1 MELGG
6 LLAADGQ
13 RTAGIGGSLRLR
25 AYAFVRSVDPAIY
38 LLNTAIPFV
47 DDIFSQLREA
57 ADTRVLAEI
66 RDGEI
71 TGVTGNEL
79 LELVR
84 KARTFIASK
93 KLRKGDRCGLLAANS
108 IRWVAVDLALMAE
121 GLIVVP
127 LYSRQ
132 APAELV
138 AMMKDCTPSLV
149 CCGDAALRDGISEN
163 WKEAPR
169 QYLFDE
175 IFAGVDGVQLE
186 RPQVAKDDPV
196 KIIYTSG
203 TSGEAKGVV
212 LTAANVGFMLDRTA
226 ERLSELMSM
235 SMSGVDSGQDRIFHY
250 LPFTFAASWIALLT
264 FLKRRSLVTIN
275 MDLAKIANDMRV
287 VAPDYFLNVPQL
299 LERMRRAV
307 DEQLWQTG
315 GVAQAI
321 YSRAKAAWVR
331 QQEKQP
337 KAGDA
342 LWLGL
347 ANRLVFPAIRKKMIG
362 KNLKALI
369 CGSAPLSAETQ
380 LYFMMLGIRV
390 LQVYG
395 LTETTAICTMDDPNQ
410 VEVGRVGP
418 AIAGME
424 MRLGENDEIVVRGP
438 NIFLKYWNRPEQT
451 AEALRDGW
459 FHTGDQGEVNAAGN
473 WRIAGRIKNLI
484 VLGSGHKISPEPIE
498 NAIAKLLPDAQQ
510 VVIVGNGWGYLSVLV
525 TGSVAPENVQAALDA
540 VNTELPHYKQV
551 RAFRVIPDPFS
562 IENGLLTVNGKL
574 KRDAIAGRMKEKIE
588 DMYRVRQA
596 V

>member
-1 MELGG
+1 
-6 LLAADGQ
+6 
-13 RTAGIGGSLRLR
+13 
-25 AYAFVRSVDPAIY
+25 
-38 LLNTAIPFV
+38 LNTAIPFV
-47 DDIFSQLREA
+47 GDLLSQLQA
-57 ADTRVLAEI
+57 AAETRILAEI
-66 RDGEI
+66 REGEI
-71 TGVTGNEL
+71 TAVTGDEL
-79 LELVR
+79 LELIR
-84 KARTFIASK
+84 KARTFVASK
-93 KLRKGDRCGLLAANS
+93 GLKKGDRCGLLAANS
-108 IRWVAVDLALMAE
+108 IRWVAMDLALMAE

-132 APAELV
+132 APAELI
-138 AMMKDCTPSLV
+138 AMMKDSTPSIV
-149 CCGDAALRDGISEN
+149 CCGDAALRDGIAQS
-163 WKEAPR
+163 WPEAPP
-169 QYLFDE
+169 QFLFDE
-175 IFAGVDGVQLE
+175 IFAGVDAVQLDQ
-186 RPQVAKDDPV
+186 PPLGKDDPV
-196 KIIYTSG
+196 TIIYTSG
-203 TSGEAKGVV
+203 TSGEAKGVL

-226 ERLSELMSM
+226 ERLSELMSE
-235 SMSGVDSGQDRIFHY
+235 SSSRVGRQDRIFHY

-275 MDLAKIANDMRV
+275 MDLAKIASDMRA

-331 QQEKQP
+331 QQEKQS
-337 KAGDA
+337 KTGDA
-342 LWLGL
+342 LWLSL
-347 ANRLVFPAIRKKMIG
+347 ANLLVFPAIRKKMIG

-395 LTETTAICTMDDPNQ
+395 LTETTAICTMDDPNR

-418 AIAGME
+418 AIPGME
-424 MRLGENDEIVVRGP
+424 MRLGENDEILVRGP
-438 NIFLKYWNRPEQT
+438 NIFPEYWKRPEQT

-459 FHTGDQGEVNAAGN
+459 FHTGDQGEMNAAGN

-498 NAIAKLLPDAQQ
+498 SAIAKLLPEAQQ
-510 VVIVGNGWGYLSVLV
+510 VVVVGNGRGYLSALV
-525 TGSVAPENVQAALDA
+525 TGTVTSEKVQEALDT
-540 VNTELPHYKQV
+540 VNPDLPHYKQV
-551 RAFRVIPDPFS
+551 RAFRVMPEAFS
-562 IENGLLTVNGKL
+562 IENGSLTVNGKL
-574 KRDAIAGRMKEKIE
+574 KRDVIASRMKSEIE
-588 DMYRVRQA
+588 DMYQVRQA

>member
-1 MELGG
+1 M
-6 LLAADGQ
+6 
-13 RTAGIGGSLRLR
+13 
-25 AYAFVRSVDPAIY
+25 
-38 LLNTAIPFV
+38 PFV
-47 DDIFSQLREA
+47 GDIFSQLHSA
-57 ADTRVLAEI
+57 ADTRILAEV
-66 RDGEI
+66 REGEI
-71 TGVTGNEL
+71 TGVTGNDL
-79 LELVR
+79 LELIR
-84 KARTFIASK
+84 KARTFAASK
-93 KLRKGDRCGLLAANS
+93 GLKKGDRCGLLAANS
-108 IRWVAVDLALMAE
+108 IRWVAMDLALMAE

-138 AMMKDCTPSLV
+138 AMMKDSTPSMV
-149 CCGDAALRDGISEN
+149 CCGDAALRDGIAQS
-163 WKEAPR
+163 WPDAPP
-169 QYLFDE
+169 QFLFDE
-175 IFAGVDGVQLE
+175 IFAGVDGMQLD
-186 RPQVAKDDPV
+186 RPQVGKDDPV
-196 KIIYTSG
+196 TIIYTSG

-226 ERLSELMSM
+226 ERLSELMSG
-235 SMSGVDSGQDRIFHY
+235 SSSGAGRQDCIFHY

-275 MDLAKIANDMRV
+275 MDLAKIASDMRT

-307 DEQLWQTG
+307 DEQLWQAG
-315 GVAQAI
+315 GVPQAI

-331 QQEKQP
+331 QQEKQSET
-337 KAGDA
+337 GDT
-342 LWLGL
+342 LWLRL
-347 ANRLVFPAIRKKMIG
+347 ANLLVFPAIRKKMIG

-395 LTETTAICTMDDPNQ
+395 LTETTAICTMDDPNR

-418 AIAGME
+418 AIPGMD
-424 MRLGENDEIVVRGP
+424 MKLGENDEILVRGP
-438 NIFLKYWNRPEQT
+438 NIFREYWNRPEQT

-498 NAIAKLLPDAQQ
+498 NAIGKLLPEAQQ
-510 VVIVGNGWGYLSVLV
+510 VVVVGNGRGYLSALV
-525 TGSVAPENVQAALDA
+525 TGSATAEKVQATLDA
-540 VNTELPHYKQV
+540 VNPDLPHYKQV
-551 RAFRVIPDPFS
+551 RAFRVIPEPFS
-562 IENGLLTVNGKL
+562 IENGSLTVNGKL
-574 KRDAIAGRMKEKIE
+574 KRDVIASRMNNEIE
-588 DMYRVRQA
+588 EMYRVKQA

>member
-1 MELGG
+1 M
-6 LLAADGQ
+6 
-13 RTAGIGGSLRLR
+13 
-25 AYAFVRSVDPAIY
+25 
-38 LLNTAIPFV
+38 IPFIGE
-47 DDIFSQLREA
+47 IFSQLQAA
-57 ADTRVLAEI
+57 ADTRILAEI
-66 RDGEI
+66 RDGEV
-71 TGVTGNEL
+71 TGVTGGEL

-93 KLRKGDRCGLLAANS
+93 GLKKGERCGLLAANS
-108 IRWVAVDLALMAE
+108 IRWVAMDLAVMAE

-138 AMMKDCTPSLV
+138 AMMKDSTPGMV
-149 CCGDAALRDGISEN
+149 CCGEAALRDGIAQS
-163 WKEAPR
+163 WTEAPP
-169 QYLFDE
+169 QFLFDE

-186 RPQVAKDDPV
+186 RPQVAKDSPV
-196 KIIYTSG
+196 TIIYTSG

-226 ERLSELMSM
+226 ERLEQLMSGATTG
-235 SMSGVDSGQDRIFHY
+235 SARQDRIFHY

-315 GVAQAI
+315 GVAQVI
-321 YSRAKAAWVR
+321 YARAKAAWAR
-331 QQEKQP
+331 REEKQP

-342 LWLGL
+342 MWLGL

-395 LTETTAICTMDDPNQ
+395 LTETTAICTMDDPNR

-418 AIAGME
+418 AIPGME

-438 NIFLKYWNRPEQT
+438 NVFSGYWNRPEQT
-451 AEALRDGW
+451 AEALSEGW
-459 FHTGDQGEVNAAGN
+459 FHTGDQGEMNAAGN

-498 NAIAKLLPDAQQ
+498 SAIAKNLPGAQQ
-510 VVIVGNGWGYLSVLV
+510 VVVVGNGRGYLSAIV
-525 TGSVAPENVQAALDA
+525 TGGVTAEHVQSALDA
-540 VNTELPHYKQV
+540 VNPELPHYKQV
-551 RAFRVIPDPFS
+551 RAFFVQAEVFS
-562 IENGLLTVNGKL
+562 IENGALTVNGKL
-574 KRDAIAGRMKEKIE
+574 KRDVIAARMKNEIE
-588 DMYRVRQA
+588 EMYRVKQA
-596 V
+596 G

>member
-1 MELGG
+1 M
-6 LLAADGQ
+6 
-13 RTAGIGGSLRLR
+13 S
-25 AYAFVRSVDPAIY
+25 
-38 LLNTAIPFV
+38 TAIPFIE
-47 DDIFSQLREA
+47 DIFSQLQQA
-57 ADTRVLAEI
+57 ANTRILAEI
-66 RDGEI
+66 RDGQI
-71 TGVTGNEL
+71 TGVTGSEL

-84 KARTFIASK
+84 KARTFIASRG
-93 KLRKGDRCGLLAANS
+93 LQKGDRCGLLAANS
-108 IRWVAVDLALMAE
+108 IRWVAMDLALMAE

-138 AMMKDCTPSLV
+138 AMMKDCTPSLI
-149 CCGDAALRDGISEN
+149 CCGDAALRDGIAQA
-163 WKEAPR
+163 WTEAAP
-169 QYLFDE
+169 QVLFDDV
-175 IFAGVDGVQLE
+175 FAGVDGVQLRRVE
-186 RPQVAKDDPV
+186 VGNESPV
-196 KIIYTSG
+196 TIIYTSG

-212 LTAANVGFMLDRTA
+212 LSSANVGFMLDRTA
-226 ERLSELMSM
+226 ERLSQLMAES
-235 SMSGVDSGQDRIFHY
+235 SSGAAGPDRIFHY

-275 MDLAKIANDMRV
+275 MDLAKIASDMRV

-321 YSRAKAAWVR
+321 YSRAKGAWAR
-331 QQEKQP
+331 RQEKQV

-342 LWLGL
+342 MWLGL
-347 ANRLVFPAIRKKMIG
+347 ANRLIFPAIRKKMIG
-362 KNLKALI
+362 RNLKALI
-369 CGSAPLSAETQ
+369 CGSAPLSKETQ

-395 LTETTAICTMDDPNQ
+395 LTETTAICTMDDPNR

-424 MRLGENDEIVVRGP
+424 MKLGENDEIVVRGP
-438 NIFLKYWNRPEQT
+438 NVFSGYWKRPEQT
-451 AEALRDGW
+451 ADALREGW

-484 VLGSGHKISPEPIE
+484 ILGSGHKISPEPIE
-498 NAIAKLLPDAQQ
+498 SAIAKSLPEAQQ
-510 VVIVGNGWGYLSVLV
+510 IVVVGNGRGYLTAIV
-525 TGSVAPENVQAALDA
+525 TGSVSAEKVQAALDI
-540 VNTELPHYKQV
+540 VNPEFPHYKQV
-551 RAFRVIPDPFS
+551 RAFVVREEAFS
-562 IENGLLTVNGKL
+562 IESGMLTVNGKL
-574 KRDAIAGRMKEKIE
+574 KRDVIATRMKDEIE
-588 DMYRVRQA
+588 EMYGVRQA

>member
-1 MELGG
+1 M
-6 LLAADGQ
+6 
-13 RTAGIGGSLRLR
+13 
-25 AYAFVRSVDPAIY
+25 
-38 LLNTAIPFV
+38 NTPIPFIG
-47 DDIFSQLREA
+47 DIFSQLQA
-57 ADTRVLAEI
+57 AANTRVLGEI
-66 RDGEI
+66 REGEI
-71 TGVTGNEL
+71 TGVTGIEL
-79 LELVR
+79 LELIR
-84 KARTFIASK
+84 KARTFIASQRLK
-93 KLRKGDRCGLLAANS
+93 KGDRCGLLAANS
-108 IRWVAVDLALMAE
+108 IRWVAIDLALMAE

-132 APAELV
+132 APAELI
-138 AMMKDCTPSLV
+138 AMMKDSTPSLV
-149 CCGDAALRDGISEN
+149 CCGDASLRDAMTQS
-163 WKEAPR
+163 WPEAPP

-186 RPQVAKDDPV
+186 RPQVGKEDPV
-196 KIIYTSG
+196 TIIYTSG

-212 LTAANVGFMLDRTA
+212 LTAANVGFMLDRTS
-226 ERLSELMSM
+226 ERLGHLMSG
-235 SMSGVDSGQDRIFHY
+235 SSSSGAEQDRVFHY

-275 MDLAKIANDMRV
+275 TDLAKIASDMRR

-321 YSRAKAAWVR
+321 YSRAKGAWAR
-331 QQEKQP
+331 KQENGS

-342 LWLGL
+342 MWLGL
-347 ANRLVFPAIRKKMIG
+347 ANWLVFPAIRKKMIG
-362 KNLKALI
+362 RNLKALI

-395 LTETTAICTMDDPNQ
+395 LTETTAICTMDDPNR
-410 VEVGRVGP
+410 VEVGYVGP
-418 AIAGME
+418 AIPGME
-424 MRLGENDEIVVRGP
+424 MKLVENDEIVVRGP
-438 NIFLKYWNRPEQT
+438 NVFSGYWNRPEQS

-459 FHTGDQGEVNAAGN
+459 FHTGDQGEVSAAGN

-484 VLGSGHKISPEPIE
+484 VLGSGHKLSPEPIE
-498 NAIAKLLPDAQQ
+498 NKILKLLPEAQQ
-510 VVIVGNGWGYLSVLV
+510 VVVVGNGRGYLSAILTGDV
-525 TGSVAPENVQAALDA
+525 TSEKVQAALDV
-540 VNTELPHYKQV
+540 VNPEMPHYKQV
-551 RAFRVIPDPFS
+551 RAFCLLPEAFS
-562 IENGLLTVNGKL
+562 IENGALTVNGKL
-574 KRDAIAGRMKEKIE
+574 KRDLISTRMKNEIE